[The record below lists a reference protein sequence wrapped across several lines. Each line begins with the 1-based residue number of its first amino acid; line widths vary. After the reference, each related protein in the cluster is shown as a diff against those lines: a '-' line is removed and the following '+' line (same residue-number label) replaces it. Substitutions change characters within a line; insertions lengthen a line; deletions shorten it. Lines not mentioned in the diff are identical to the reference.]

1 MNDIVWLTMRRM
13 RTPLILLLLV
23 YFLSV
28 FILASIPGVD
38 DAGNPYRMN
47 YLDAAYFVTIMA
59 TTIGFGEIPYSFT
72 EAQRLTVFMLLLP
85 NVVAW
90 LYSIG
95 TILGLFLDPQ
105 FRAVLQRSRF
115 SQRVRWMGEPF
126 YIVCG
131 FGNTGSLVVSGLLKR
146 GLHAVV
152 LEREQATVQRMF
164 LNDKFER
171 VPALA
176 ATPSERAHLELAG
189 LYNQQ
194 CRGVIVTTNEDHV
207 NLQIAITTK
216 LLRPELPVLA
226 RSESPRVTANMDSF
240 GTDFTIDPYSIF
252 AERLFL
258 ALSSPVK
265 YLVQDW
271 LISVPGSEL
280 REALNPPSGR
290 WIVCG
295 AGRFGSRMLSQ
306 LEDSRLPFTVVDVH
320 PDRLENYSHS
330 VLGRG
335 TEAHTLEE
343 AGIHDAVGI
352 IAGTGDDVD
361 NLSVIMTALELN
373 RNLFVVA
380 RQEKQ
385 ENNELFDASGAHLV
399 ARRSL
404 IVARRILAVATTP
417 LLQTF
422 LQHLV
427 ASNSDFAERTAARL
441 RAVLRGRAPSLWVV
455 GLADELGKSVRDAL
469 NAGIKLKLSHI
480 THNIRS
486 ETAENLSC
494 ACQVLERGAQRIFLP
509 ESSYELLEGDRLLFA
524 GRGVARRE
532 MMWGLMDVNSLLGF
546 ATNMQL
552 PRGAIWRWLWDRRR
566 KHDQQPAG
574 TDRS

>member
-13 RTPLILLLLV
+13 RTPLILLILI

-28 FILASIPGVD
+28 FVMVSVPGMD
-38 DAGNPYRMN
+38 AAGNKVQLS
-47 YLDAAYFVTIMA
+47 YLDAAYFIAIMA
-59 TTIGFGEIPYSFT
+59 TTIGLGEVPNAFT
-72 EAQRLTVFMLLLP
+72 EAQRLTVFILLFP
-85 NVVAW
+85 NVIAW

-105 FRAVLQRSRF
+105 FREVLQRSRF
-115 SQRVRWMGEPF
+115 SQRVRWSGEPF

-131 FGNTGSLVVSGLLKR
+131 FGNTGSMVVSGLLKR

-152 LEREQATVQRMF
+152 LEKNRETVQRMF
-164 LNDKFER
+164 LDDSFER
-171 VPALA
+171 VPAFA
-176 ATPSERAHLELAG
+176 AEPSSRAHLELAG
-189 LYNQQ
+189 LKSPN
-194 CRGVIVTTNEDHV
+194 CRGIIVTTNMDQV
-207 NLQIAITTK
+207 NLKIAITAK

-226 RSESPRVTANMDSF
+226 RSESQRVIDNMKSF
-240 GTDFTIDPYSIF
+240 GTDYTVDPYSIF

-280 REALNPPSGR
+280 REPLKPPSGR

-295 AGRFGSRMLSQ
+295 AGRFGSRMLAQ
-306 LEDSRLPFTVVDVH
+306 LEDSGLPFTVVDVK
-320 PDRLENYSHS
+320 PERLENYRNG

-335 TEAHTLEE
+335 TEAHTLIE

-380 RQEKQ
+380 RQERR
-385 ENNELFDASGAHLV
+385 ENNALFDASGAHLV

-422 LQHLV
+422 LQNLV
-427 ASNSDFAERTAARL
+427 NSDTNFAERTAARL
-441 RAVLRGRAPSLWVV
+441 RSVLKGRAPSLWVIDLV
-455 GLADELGKSVRDAL
+455 DEMGEAVRLSRENGIHLELG
-469 NAGIKLKLSHI
+469 HI
-480 THNIRS
+480 THNTRS
-486 ETAENLSC
+486 ENAENL
-494 ACQVLERGAQRIFLP
+494 ACVCLILERGAQRFFLP
-509 ESSYELLEGDRLLFA
+509 ESDYDLLPGDRLLFA
-524 GRGVARRE
+524 GRGNARRE
-532 MMWGLMDVNSLLGF
+532 MLWGLMDANSLLGF
-546 ATNMQL
+546 ATNEQL
-552 PRGAIWRWLWDRRR
+552 PRGAIWRWLWNRRQ
-566 KHDQQPAG
+566 KPG
-574 TDRS
+574 NKSLS